1 VEIFIQKV
9 VLFQGLLILDLGWV
23 VEHFLLLFS
32 LSVLEAMMMMVALS
46 RILLLQEEKPQ
57 EQGKIF
63 QNQQQQF

>member
-57 EQGKIF
+57 EQWKIF

>member
-9 VLFQGLLILDLGWV
+9 VLFQGLLILDSGWV
-23 VEHFLLLFS
+23 VEHFLPLFS

>member
-1 VEIFIQKV
+1 
-9 VLFQGLLILDLGWV
+9 
-23 VEHFLLLFS
+23 VEHFLLLVS